1 MTTCISKQLQIYA
14 SRRPHLDDKFL
25 LSNNFKPKFTSIR
38 MLNNNNNNNNNTCF
52 RSCSVS
58 SSSSSSNLV
67 DHRSILVHSCNGLY
81 PICNL
86 FDDIRNNLSRTLASS
101 VLLLPVMTLAL
112 LCIQVPA
119 SAASYGKMGA
129 SSSGGGSSDFSYL
142 YDDDDDHNSSC
153 NCKTPTTPRSSRSCT
168 ICDCYKEKGKSCAD
182 CSCAD
187 SVTSNCNCNCHIP
200 CQCSCHIPNPV
211 NRIAGPLF
219 IIIFCI
225 GAVLCAII
233 ADDTIGNDWLLDDIA
248 LLDEFRWGSVI
259 MIQVGILD
267 KKRVLQRKLNRIGG
281 TANIIFK
288 SDLKRLLKEVVES
301 LFEHLDHCHFAYLY
315 AKYDNLEESS
325 RPRFRGFLETER
337 EKFDKNDETF
347 VNVDG
352 VKYRKESNGKVNRID
367 NEYSVVTLLVLVED
381 EYLIPSVKR
390 NSKRVNKGEVKTAL
404 ETILSIPRRNLE
416 GVEVLWTP
424 QMENDV
430 VPKQDVLRDFGF
442 RMRPVD
448 LTK

>member
-14 SRRPHLDDKFL
+14 SRRPHVDDKFL

-38 MLNNNNNNNNNTCF
+38 MLNNNNNNTCF
-52 RSCSVS
+52 RSFSV

-67 DHRSILVHSCNGLY
+67 DRRSILVHSCNRLY

-86 FDDIRNNLSRTLASS
+86 FDDIRNNLSRMLASS

-129 SSSGGGSSDFSYL
+129 SSSGGGSSDSLSNHSYL
-142 YDDDDDHNSSC
+142 YDDDDDDDDDDDYSSSC
-153 NCKTPTTPRSSRSCT
+153 DCKTPTTSCT

-200 CQCSCHIPNPV
+200 CQCSCHIPDPV
-211 NRIAGPLF
+211 NKIVWPLF

-225 GAVLCAII
+225 GGVVHVIVE
-233 ADDTIGNDWLLDDIA
+233 DDTIGNNG
-248 LLDEFRWGSVI
+248 LLDEFSGLLDKFRWGSVI

-281 TANIIFK
+281 TADI
-288 SDLKRLLKEVVES
+288 
-301 LFEHLDHCHFAYLY
+301 
-315 AKYDNLEESS
+315 AKYDHLEGSS
-325 RPRFRGFLETER
+325 RPRFRGFLETEL

-352 VKYRKESNGKVNRID
+352 VKYRKESNGKVNSID

-390 NSKRVNKGEVKTAL
+390 NSKRVNKGDVKTAL
-404 ETILSIPRRNLE
+404 ETILSIPRRELE

-430 VPKQDVLRDFGF
+430 VSKQDVHRDFGF
-442 RMRPVD
+442 LMRPVD

>member
-1 MTTCISKQLQIYA
+1 M
-14 SRRPHLDDKFL
+14 
-25 LSNNFKPKFTSIR
+25 
-38 MLNNNNNNNNNTCF
+38 
-52 RSCSVS
+52 
-58 SSSSSSNLV
+58 
-67 DHRSILVHSCNGLY
+67 
-81 PICNL
+81 
-86 FDDIRNNLSRTLASS
+86 LASS

-129 SSSGGGSSDFSYL
+129 SSSGGGSSDSLSNHSYL
-142 YDDDDDHNSSC
+142 YDDDDDDYSSSC
-153 NCKTPTTPRSSRSCT
+153 NCKTPTTPRSSRSCN
-168 ICDCYKEKGKSCAD
+168 ICDCYKEKGK
-182 CSCAD
+182 SCAD

-200 CQCSCHIPNPV
+200 CQCSCHIPDP
-211 NRIAGPLF
+211 
-219 IIIFCI
+219 
-225 GAVLCAII
+225 
-233 ADDTIGNDWLLDDIA
+233 
-248 LLDEFRWGSVI
+248 
-259 MIQVGILD
+259 VGILD

-281 TANIIFK
+281 TADIVFK
-288 SDLKRLLKEVVES
+288 SDLKCLLKDVVES

-315 AKYDNLEESS
+315 AKYDHLEGSS
-325 RPRFRGFLETER
+325 RPRFRGFLETEL

-352 VKYRKESNGKVNRID
+352 VKYRKESNGKVNSID

-390 NSKRVNKGEVKTAL
+390 NSKRVNKGDVKTAL
-404 ETILSIPRRNLE
+404 ETILSIPRRELE

-430 VPKQDVLRDFGF
+430 VSKQDVRRDFGF
-442 RMRPVD
+442 LMRPVD